1 MSSKS
6 VKRLFESFQPQHY
19 KINLHPNREA
29 MTFHGSVIIAGQK
42 SGRPSQRLVLH
53 QKGLKF
59 TSAKLIRH
67 DKKGDHEFVID
78 RINRQESFNE
88 VRIHTKDMQYPG
100 KYTITLEFEGIIT
113 RQMDGIYPCYF
124 KHDGIDKKLIATQ
137 FESHHAREVF
147 PCVDEPEAK
156 ATFELTL
163 DAPEGETVLSNTPVV
178 KQDNKDGITT
188 TTFQR
193 TPHMSTYLLAF
204 IYGDLG
210 YLEAKTKDHV
220 LVRTYATPD
229 NVEHTKFALDVA
241 VKCLEF
247 FNDYFGIDY
256 PLPKCDLIAL
266 PDFASGAM
274 ENWGCITFREH
285 AMLVDPANTSLS
297 SKQYVAMVVAH
308 ELAHQWFGNLV
319 TMRWWTDLWLNEG
332 FASWIEYLAV
342 DHIYPE
348 WKMWT
353 QFVIDEQQQAL
364 KLDALEHTHPIEVV
378 VTHPDEI
385 RTIFDA
391 ISYSKGAS
399 SIHMLHSYL
408 GPEAFQT
415 GLRYYLKKHSYSNTD
430 TSDLWDALEEASEKP
445 VKGFMDAW
453 TSQPGFPLV
462 RATVEEGEVSLVQER
477 FYSNPAHKVVTATTW
492 PIATQAHSAGLP
504 ALFEV
509 NKAIYPAKET
519 TEFKLNRSHSGF
531 YRTTYNS
538 THLQRLGEQVKK
550 GHLGAVDRLGIL
562 TDLAECAKAG
572 YADSADLLHFLENFH
587 AEDNYA
593 VWDTISSI
601 IGSMRMVMD
610 DDGLRDLMKPFIR
623 KLVAPQLKRLGWDRI
638 GGESHFDRLLR
649 PIILGMAASADE
661 PAIVKHCQEL
671 FASIEKQA
679 EVASHQRVNP
689 SHGKVKRGI
698 DIDPDLRG
706 MVFGTVARLGGAV
719 EFEKLLKLHNEA
731 SLSEER
737 ITLSAALTG
746 FTQPDIIAR
755 ALDTIDTDQVRLQD
769 VTYWIAY
776 SFLNRH
782 AKQLTWEW
790 LKSHWDWLDKS
801 LGTDLSFY
809 RMPVY
814 SGRAFS
820 DVSFLDEY
828 KAFFKTKMSVTLERS
843 YNQGL
848 EIIEWQ
854 SAWKKRSLKEIKTF
868 FEAQ

>member
-531 YRTTYNS
+531 YRTTYNRS
-538 THLQRLGEQVKK
+538 KRVTSVLLTVSASLLTSPNVPRL
-550 GHLGAVDRLGIL
+550 ATL
-562 TDLAECAKAG
+562 TVLTCC
-572 YADSADLLHFLENFH
+572 
-587 AEDNYA
+587 
-593 VWDTISSI
+593 TSSKT
-601 IGSMRMVMD
+601 SMPRTTTPS
-610 DDGLRDLMKPFIR
+610 GTP
-623 KLVAPQLKRLGWDRI
+623 
-638 GGESHFDRLLR
+638 S
-649 PIILGMAASADE
+649 AAS
-661 PAIVKHCQEL
+661 
-671 FASIEKQA
+671 S
-679 EVASHQRVNP
+679 
-689 SHGKVKRGI
+689 
-698 DIDPDLRG
+698 
-706 MVFGTVARLGGAV
+706 AV
-719 EFEKLLKLHNEA
+719 C
-731 SLSEER
+731 
-737 ITLSAALTG
+737 
-746 FTQPDIIAR
+746 
-755 ALDTIDTDQVRLQD
+755 V
-769 VTYWIAY
+769 W
-776 SFLNRH
+776 
-782 AKQLTWEW
+782 
-790 LKSHWDWLDKS
+790 
-801 LGTDLSFY
+801 
-809 RMPVY
+809 
-814 SGRAFS
+814 
-820 DVSFLDEY
+820 
-828 KAFFKTKMSVTLERS
+828 
-843 YNQGL
+843 
-848 EIIEWQ
+848 
-854 SAWKKRSLKEIKTF
+854 
-868 FEAQ
+868 